1 MNLGDWDSAVVKS
14 ILFVGLII
22 AFLALFTG
30 LFPKSLNDVVGLL
43 VFFFLYIGVY
53 ILISIIGWLLIG
65 FPIHWLACKYTNG
78 SFFYYLVLPV
88 IFLMLALFNDG
99 PVLFSLAPVLQAFFF
114 RYFVYRDLAR

>member
-22 AFLALFTG
+22 AFLALLTG
-30 LFPKSLNDVVGLL
+30 LFPKSLNDVVGLF

-53 ILISIIGWLLIG
+53 ILISIIGWFFIG

-78 SFFYYLVLPV
+78 SFFYYLVLPI
-88 IFLMLALFNDG
+88 IFLLLALLNDG
-99 PVLFSLAPVLQAFFF
+99 SVLFSLAPVLQAFFSGISF
-114 RYFVYRDLAR
+114 IGI

>member
-30 LFPKSLNDVVGLL
+30 RFPNSLNDVFGLF

-53 ILISIIGWLLIG
+53 ILISIIGWLFIG

-78 SFFYYLVLPV
+78 SFFYYLALPV
-88 IFLMLALFNDG
+88 VFLIFALLYDG
-99 PVLFSLAPVLQAFFF
+99 PVLFSLAPVLQAFLF
-114 RYFVYRDLAR
+114 RFYVYRGLAR